1 MQQKGHPQLLHE
13 AGAIVGGAAVYGQ
26 AHGHAQLQ
34 HLGDAGDAGGEL
46 HIADG
51 AVGNAGAGFG
61 QDAQLLV
68 VEVDAVGKPH
78 ILADPAQAFHVFQG
92 TDALTLEHE
101 VLLILGLT
109 QVRV

>member
-1 MQQKGHPQLLHE
+1 M
-13 AGAIVGGAAVYGQ
+13 
-26 AHGHAQLQ
+26 
-34 HLGDAGDAGGEL
+34 
-46 HIADG
+46 
-51 AVGNAGAGFG
+51 GNAGASFG

-78 ILADPAQAFHVFQG
+78 ILADPAQPFHVFQG

-109 QVRV
+109 QVCV